1 MTTYL
6 VRPTRPGDRAAVTS
20 LARRVRRELRISHQT
35 GADAG
40 SPGLEE
46 LAWVVEAGRGDEED
60 IQFVRRVHG
69 GLWTGRATG
78 RRRLPGQ
85 GRTPADLCL
94 APEWRGFGLGRAL
107 LDEALRS
114 VQQRGALR
122 LECDL
127 PSELAEAAIL
137 LERAGFVSETG
148 EGESLVRRLVR
159 TFTRAS

>member
-1 MTTYL
+1 VTTYL

-46 LAWVVEAGRGDEED
+46 LAWVVEAGRGE
-60 IQFVRRVHG
+60 IVGSCVVREGTG
-69 GLWTGRATG
+69 GSW
-78 RRRLPGQ
+78 RLH
-85 GRTPADLCL
+85 DLCL